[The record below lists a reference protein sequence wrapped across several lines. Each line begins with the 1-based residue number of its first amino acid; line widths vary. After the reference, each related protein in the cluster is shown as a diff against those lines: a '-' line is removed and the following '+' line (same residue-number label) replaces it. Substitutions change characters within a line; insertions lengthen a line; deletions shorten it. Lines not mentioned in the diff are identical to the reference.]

1 MGSARYSNSFILLC
15 MSYKAKENQMKN
27 EGSRVVTTLYS
38 YILDSQGQLSVVG
51 GWVWPKI
58 RLIQTFMG
66 VLVTCKNEEDPFKNE
81 GTRVVT
87 TDLQL

>member
-1 MGSARYSNSFILLC
+1 
-15 MSYKAKENQMKN
+15 MKN

-38 YILDSQGQLSVVG
+38 YILDAQGQLTVAG

-58 RLIQTFMG
+58 KLIQTFMV
-66 VLVTCKNEEDPFKNE
+66 VLVTCKNEEDPIKNE

-87 TDLQL
+87 TDLKL